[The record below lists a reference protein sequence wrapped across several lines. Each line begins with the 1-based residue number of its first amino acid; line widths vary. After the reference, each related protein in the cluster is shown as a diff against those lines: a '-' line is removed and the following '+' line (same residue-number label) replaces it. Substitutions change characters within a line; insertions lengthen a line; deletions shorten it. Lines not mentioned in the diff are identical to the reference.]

1 MTTAERQTQDRAQD
15 PAHGPDAAPASD
27 AAPAPASGPG
37 SGPVVA
43 APAAP
48 AASGETEAGAVAGPL
63 RRAFGPA
70 LGWARLHPV
79 AVATGLAA
87 LLHLVWFF
95 AVANSGGDLA
105 AQDAWAEFVGR
116 HPDSAY
122 NLAWYGGMH
131 PVSYSVVSPY
141 VMYMIGVRTTIMI
154 AGTVSAGLLAMI
166 LTRCRG
172 AVREPLWPALAGV
185 YGLLCNAVSGRV
197 TFGLGVMFALGAV
210 AAVFCWPRKW
220 AERRWAKAAAAAPL
234 AALATA
240 SSPVAGLFLG
250 LIAAALFLN
259 GRRPG
264 AYALG
269 LAPAAVVGLSSW
281 LFPFSGTQ
289 PMKLISAALPFGCA
303 LAALF
308 LVPKGWKTVRTASA
322 IYALGVALTWA
333 IDSQVGSNV
342 TRLAMLFGGAVLLAA
357 LPYEAAR
364 GGEAS
369 AAPPGSPASP
379 ASPAR
384 RRLLRGHTRRW
395 YGLVL
400 ALVGVTAWITVNSV
414 TDIVRT
420 TPLAS
425 WSRELA
431 PLVDQLQK
439 ANADRGRV
447 EVVPASSH
455 RESSA
460 FPAYVNLARGWN
472 RQADLERNPLFYD
485 DTLTADSYREWLDRW
500 AVHYV
505 VLPADNPD
513 EGGRDEAKLVREGL
527 PYLQQ
532 VWGDANWQLFK
543 VVNPTDLVAGPATVV
558 RASADQLVIDVK
570 QAGRVLVRIPHSP
583 WLGLVDGEGRPVA
596 PPQETAESKRAAES
610 KKTADPKRTGASK
623 EPEASAEPKGKQ
635 YENTAG
641 CLFSAVPDATGD
653 VWTELLAPAP
663 GEYRVAAKYQLPR
676 GTPCPE
682 ELIVEVLGTPERPTP
697 QGP

>member
-1 MTTAERQTQDRAQD
+1 MTIAERSEQGREQGESQSGIRGGSQ
-15 PAHGPDAAPASD
+15 
-27 AAPAPASGPG
+27 GPG
-37 SGPVVA
+37 P
-43 APAAP
+43 
-48 AASGETEAGAVAGPL
+48 GPL
-63 RRAFGPA
+63 RRALDGA
-70 LGWARLHPV
+70 HRHPV
-79 AVATGLAA
+79 VVATALAA
-87 LLHLVWFF
+87 LLHVVWFF
-95 AVANSGGDLA
+95 AFANSGGDLA

-141 VMYMIGVRTTIMI
+141 VMHVLGVRTTMMI
-154 AGTVSAGLLAMI
+154 AGTVSAGLLALI
-166 LTRCRG
+166 LTRCRR

-185 YGLLCNAVSGRV
+185 YGLLCNALSGRV

-220 AERRWAKAAAAAPL
+220 AERRWAKAAVAAPL
-234 AALATA
+234 AAVATA

-250 LIAAALFLN
+250 VIAAALFLN
-259 GRRPG
+259 KRRPG

-269 LAPAAVVGLSSW
+269 LAPAAVVGLSAW

-289 PMKLISAALPFGCA
+289 PMKLLSAALPFACA

-308 LVPKGWKTVRTASA
+308 LVPKSWKTVRTASA

-357 LPYEAAR
+357 LPYA
-364 GGEAS
+364 G
-369 AAPPGSPASP
+369 APRS
-379 ASPAR
+379 
-384 RRLLRGHTRRW
+384 RRW
-395 YGLVL
+395 YGVLL
-400 ALVGVTAWITVNSV
+400 ALTGVTAWITVNSV

-420 TPLAS
+420 TPMAS

-439 ANADRGRV
+439 AGADRGRV

-485 DTLTADSYREWLDRW
+485 DSLDADSYRDWLERW

-505 VLPADNPD
+505 VLPADKPD
-513 EGGRDEAKLVREGL
+513 EGGKDEEKLVREGL

-543 VVNPTDLVAGPATVV
+543 VMDPTDLVAGPATVV

-583 WLGLVDGEGRPVA
+583 WLGLVDAAGKPVE
-596 PPQETAESKRAAES
+596 PPQETA
-610 KKTADPKRTGASK
+610 ASK
-623 EPEASAEPKGKQ
+623 EAAKAAKEGKEGSSSPTPSSGSSGSSGSSRPSSEPKQTVPKE
-635 YENTAG
+635 YANTAG
-641 CLFSAVPDATGD
+641 CLFKAPPDATGD

-682 ELIVEVLGTPERPTP
+682 ELIYEVLGPAERPTP
-697 QGP
+697 SRP